1 MTFSSPRRRATG
13 LAFAGLVGLGS
24 LLAACGD
31 DDKADTSAEATE
43 AAGPPEDVKVPMA
56 EVLAGLP
63 VMLAAADAADV
74 AAADGDFDAVLAH
87 FEELHEVWEDVE
99 GTVKATDR
107 DLYEAIET
115 AQSLIKDGGE
125 NEDAERV
132 ATGVAD
138 QADAVG
144 SFIEGNS

>member
-31 DDKADTSAEATE
+31 DEPDTSADTTE
-43 AAGPPEDVKVPMA
+43 AAGSPEDVKVPMA

-63 VMLAAADAADV
+63 VMLAAADAADA
-74 AAADGDFDAVLAH
+74 AAADGDFDAVLTH

>member
-1 MTFSSPRRRATG
+1 MTSCSTSRRRPSG
-13 LAFAGLVGLGS
+13 LVFAGLLGLGS
-24 LLAACGD
+24 LVAACGD
-31 DDKADTSAEATE
+31 DGADTTQAT
-43 AAGPPEDVKVPMA
+43 GSPEDVKVPMA

-63 VMLAAADAADV
+63 VMLEAAAAADAAAV
-74 AAADGDFDAVLAH
+74 DGDFDAVLTH
-87 FEELHEVWEDVE
+87 VEELHEVWEEVE

-107 DLYEAIET
+107 DIYEAIET

-125 NEDAERV
+125 NEDVDRV

-138 QADAVG
+138 QAHAVG

>member
-1 MTFSSPRRRATG
+1 MTSSSTPRRRASG
-13 LAFAGLVGLGS
+13 LVLAGLLGLGS

-31 DDKADTSAEATE
+31 DGADTSADTTQ
-43 AAGPPEDVKVPMA
+43 GTGSPEDVKVPMA

-63 VMLAAADAADV
+63 VMLEAADAAD
-74 AAADGDFDAVLAH
+74 AAAVDGDFDAVLAH
-87 FEELHEVWEDVE
+87 FEELHEVWEEVE

-107 DLYEAIET
+107 DIYEAIET

-125 NEDAERV
+125 NEDVDRV